1 MLVIQSASR
10 RAMERTVLLADDNP
24 SVRLGLR
31 VLIEAQPGFVVVAE
45 TSRLGAIRSLLATLR
60 PRLLLLDWELPG
72 MGAAALGGLLAA
84 CPHLRVVALSG
95 RPEARA
101 AALAAGAAAFVSRTD
116 PPERVLE
123 ALTASA

>member
-1 MLVIQSASR
+1 MD
-10 RAMERTVLLADDNP
+10 RTVVLADDNP

-45 TSRLGAIRSLLATLR
+45 TGRLCNLTILAARLQ

-72 MGAAALGGLLAA
+72 VGEEAIRSLLRI
-84 CPHLRVVALSG
+84 CPRLRIIALSG

-101 AALAAGAAAFVSRTD
+101 LALAAGASAFVSRTD

>member
-1 MLVIQSASR
+1 
-10 RAMERTVLLADDNP
+10 MERTVLLADDNP

-45 TSRLGAIRSLLATLR
+45 TSRLGALRSLLTTLR

-72 MGAAALGGLLAA
+72 MGAAALRGLLAA
-84 CPHLRVVALSG
+84 CPRLRVVALSG